1 MKKLRI
7 FLSMG
12 LLGLLTAC
20 GTTQSSTADTQT
32 TNRGRS
38 NTEIASTRNSTT
50 NTRQATRTTRANTST
65 RQVTSE
71 TSAATTATTTNQN
84 TVAMEEA
91 RIQKMYSDLEMTQEQ
106 RSRFEREWNNASEN
120 WKKSNRNKTMNSFE
134 RTEYQDQILK
144 DILTEQQFQNY
155 QQWARE
161 NAGTRD

>member
-1 MKKLRI
+1 
-7 FLSMG
+7 MG

-65 RQVTSE
+65 RQANTETSE
-71 TSAATTATTTNQN
+71 SATATTTNRN

-91 RIQKMYSDLEMTQEQ
+91 KMQKMYSNLNMNAAQI
-106 RSRFEREWNNASEN
+106 SRFESEWKASVN
-120 WKKSNRNKTMNSFE
+120 SWNSTNRNKAINSFE
-134 RTEYQDQILK
+134 RTESQDRILK
-144 DILTEQQFQNY
+144 EILDEAQFKKY
-155 QQWARE
+155 QQWARD
-161 NAGTRD
+161 NARTE

>member
-50 NTRQATRTTRANTST
+50 NTRQATRTTRATTST
-65 RQVTSE
+65 RQATTETSE
-71 TSAATTATTTNQN
+71 ATTANRN

-91 RIQKMYSDLEMTQEQ
+91 IIQKMYSNLNMNAAQI
-106 RSRFEREWNNASEN
+106 SRFESEWKASIN
-120 WKKSNRNKTMNSFE
+120 SWNSTNRNKAMNSFE
-134 RTEYQDQILK
+134 RTESQDRILK
-144 DILTEQQFQNY
+144 EILDEAQFKKY

-161 NAGTRD
+161 NARTE